1 MLYNDKNNPYD
12 MNLINKISDYFAEVR
27 TKYKEHEGS
36 LKGIDTKMLYN
47 QVPGGMLSN
56 FESQLKNME
65 MIDKL
70 DLLIEEIPKIR
81 KDLGYIPL
89 VTPTSQ
95 IVGTQALLNIQNSNR
110 YDSLTNEMIDLVNG
124 KYGKINGKISKDL
137 RDKVKENQSSKQE
150 KDLMTVNEYRNIFKQ
165 KCLENDLDNI
175 YKNDKHLLNYI
186 LFPDITIDYYKELK
200 RADEDQMYD
209 LQEGLGILID

>member
-1 MLYNDKNNPYD
+1 
-12 MNLINKISDYFAEVR
+12 
-27 TKYKEHEGS
+27 
-36 LKGIDTKMLYN
+36 
-47 QVPGGMLSN
+47 
-56 FESQLKNME
+56 
-65 MIDKL
+65 
-70 DLLIEEIPKIR
+70 
-81 KDLGYIPL
+81 
-89 VTPTSQ
+89 
-95 IVGTQALLNIQNSNR
+95 
-110 YDSLTNEMIDLVNG
+110 MIDLVNG

-150 KDLMTVNEYRNIFKQ
+150 NDLMTVNEYRNIFKQ

>member
-1 MLYNDKNNPYD
+1 
-12 MNLINKISDYFAEVR
+12 
-27 TKYKEHEGS
+27 
-36 LKGIDTKMLYN
+36 
-47 QVPGGMLSN
+47 VPGGMLSN

-150 KDLMTVNEYRNIFKQ
+150 NDLMTVNEYRNIFKQ

>member
-1 MLYNDKNNPYD
+1 M
-12 MNLINKISDYFAEVR
+12 
-27 TKYKEHEGS
+27 
-36 LKGIDTKMLYN
+36 
-47 QVPGGMLSN
+47 
-56 FESQLKNME
+56 
-65 MIDKL
+65 
-70 DLLIEEIPKIR
+70 
-81 KDLGYIPL
+81 

-124 KYGKINGKISKDL
+124 KYGKINGMISKDL

>member
-1 MLYNDKNNPYD
+1 
-12 MNLINKISDYFAEVR
+12 
-27 TKYKEHEGS
+27 
-36 LKGIDTKMLYN
+36 
-47 QVPGGMLSN
+47 
-56 FESQLKNME
+56 
-65 MIDKL
+65 
-70 DLLIEEIPKIR
+70 
-81 KDLGYIPL
+81 
-89 VTPTSQ
+89 
-95 IVGTQALLNIQNSNR
+95 
-110 YDSLTNEMIDLVNG
+110 MIDLVNG
-124 KYGKINGKISKDL
+124 KYGKINGKISKVL

>member
-1 MLYNDKNNPYD
+1 MC
-12 MNLINKISDYFAEVR
+12 
-27 TKYKEHEGS
+27 
-36 LKGIDTKMLYN
+36 
-47 QVPGGMLSN
+47 
-56 FESQLKNME
+56 
-65 MIDKL
+65 
-70 DLLIEEIPKIR
+70 IR
-81 KDLGYIPL
+81 DR

-95 IVGTQALLNIQNSNR
+95 IVGTQALLNIQNANR
-110 YDSLTNEMIDLVNG
+110 YDALTNEMIDLVNG
-124 KYGKINGKISKDL
+124 KYGKINGNINKALIE
-137 RDKVKENQSSKQE
+137 KVKENQTSKEE
-150 KDLMTVNEYRNIFKQ
+150 KDLMTVSEYRNIFKQ

>member
-1 MLYNDKNNPYD
+1 
-12 MNLINKISDYFAEVR
+12 
-27 TKYKEHEGS
+27 
-36 LKGIDTKMLYN
+36 
-47 QVPGGMLSN
+47 
-56 FESQLKNME
+56 ME

-95 IVGTQALLNIQNSNR
+95 IVGTQALLNIQNSKR